1 MCVVCGMQTA
11 AQESS
16 LAEQIFQRYQEF
28 LLREDVYEVLPT
40 VLIELKKPK
49 NQPLLTPETIKAV
62 LDNPDHLKTL
72 IPDISDEFI
81 TLLKNDADIRI
92 MLSDPDVQMLLQ
104 DPEAI
109 DELAARLEIEQAV
122 LAPIIYERYRSLFE
136 REDIRELLPDV
147 LIILRDPEVQALLQP
162 ATIKLIAEDPDRL
175 KILVPEIE
183 DRFITLLKEDA
194 EVKVLI
200 NDPDVHTLLQ
210 NPIEIDEL
218 ARLLTIEPS
227 ISVVSITPASIMSPD
242 IGEQFT
248 ISIDIANAEYVAGY
262 QVTLQFDAE
271 AVRYISWEQGTYL
284 EGVLIDVPPKIGTD
298 EITLA
303 STAQMA
309 VDATEGTLL
318 TITFEVAGI
327 KTSVLSLTEVILA
340 SAAGVSLPLTIQDAE
355 IVEPSAP
362 AWDVNKDGVVN
373 ILDLTLVASHFGET
387 GDINADVN
395 GDGVVNILDL
405 TLVASHFGE

>member
-1 MCVVCGMQTA
+1 MVCGMQIA

-28 LLREDVYEVLPT
+28 LLREDVYEILPT

-49 NQPLLTPETIKAV
+49 NQPLLTSATIKAV

-227 ISVVSITPASIMSPD
+227 ISVVSITPASIASPD

-284 EGVLIDVPPKIGTD
+284 EGILIDVPPKIGTD

-309 VDATEGTLL
+309 VEATEGTLL
-318 TITFEVAGI
+318 TITFEVAAI
-327 KTSVLSLTEVILA
+327 KTSVLSLTEVVLA

-355 IVEPSAP
+355 IVEPSTP